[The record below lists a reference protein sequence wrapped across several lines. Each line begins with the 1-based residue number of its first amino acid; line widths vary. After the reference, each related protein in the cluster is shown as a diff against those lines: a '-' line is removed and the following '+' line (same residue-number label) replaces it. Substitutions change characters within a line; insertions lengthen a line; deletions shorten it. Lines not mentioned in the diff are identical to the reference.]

1 MWAKFKLIDAV
12 DYTQGD
18 LIRENSAD
26 ETGIIWSRQYDVSLG
41 DGTLPR
47 LVKLMS
53 GELGACKQCIVELP
67 LEEDQGNI
75 HEPPNTR
82 ALTNLDIDPCV
93 IDFYYED
100 LEADV
105 YFAKEGLVRIHQT
118 DFNLNWSVI
127 LMPNE
132 TILIDATLPT
142 RINFG
147 RKVLWR
153 DWEREFKH
161 VKARFSPWLGID
173 AVQKEQEIIQKL
185 TSRGVDT
192 SSPVI
197 VKIDGRVMYTKTP
210 PTIVLA
216 N

>member
-1 MWAKFKLIDAV
+1 MWAKFKSTDLV
-12 DYTQGD
+12 DYIQGD
-18 LIRENSAD
+18 LIRENSAE
-26 ETGIIWSRQYDVSLG
+26 ETGMIWSRQYQVSIGEGL
-41 DGTLPR
+41 LPQ
-47 LVKLMS
+47 LVKIMTTD
-53 GELGACKQCIVELP
+53 LGKCKQCIVDFP

-75 HEPPNTR
+75 HEPPSTR
-82 ALTNLDIDPCV
+82 ALTNLDVDPCV

-100 LEADV
+100 LEANV
-105 YFAKEGLVRIHQT
+105 YFAQDGLVRIHQT
-118 DFNLNWSVI
+118 DFNLNWSVT
-127 LMPNE
+127 LMPSE

-173 AVQKEQEIIQKL
+173 AVQKEQEIIQEL
-185 TSRGVDT
+185 VRQGFNPT
-192 SSPVI
+192 SPVI
-197 VKIDGRVMYTKTP
+197 VKEGGIIKYTKMP
-210 PTIVLA
+210 PTIVF